1 MVYFPRY
8 IEVILILTPMY
19 GFSNRLMCILYH
31 RVPIYI
37 YMIII
42 YVCVFTIAHICI
54 HIGVHVYIYILLYSC
69 YVQCRHRVYIYKYTN
84 TRIVC
89 IYIIYAIIMLW
100 YVCLLRILL
109 IERQVVFW
117 SVFFLMQFHH
127 GQFDAGWFRSC
138 AASQHTSFG
147 GGPWGQKTLMILHA
161 RWAPTSYIRM
171 EL

>member
-1 MVYFPRY
+1 MGYFPRY
-8 IEVILILTPMY
+8 IEVTLILTPMY

-37 YMIII
+37 YDYICI
-42 YVCVFTIAHICI
+42 CVFTITHICI
-54 HIGVHVYIYILLYSC
+54 HVGAYVYIILLYSC
-69 YVQCRHRVYIYKYTN
+69 YVQCAHRVYIY
-84 TRIVC
+84 IC
-89 IYIIYAIIMLW
+89 IMIW

-109 IERQVVFW
+109 IERQLFFW
-117 SVFFLMQFHH
+117 NVFFLIQFHH

-147 GGPWGQKTLMILHA
+147 GGPWGQKTLMILPA